1 MDRVK
6 PMLSLSRHCDPH
18 AGELYDLDATSLQ
31 LKVINYVSSC
41 STSPL
46 SPSAPSPRTHQGA
59 LFHFKARKFPKVT
72 KSLKHQLCS
81 HQ

>member
-1 MDRVK
+1 
-6 PMLSLSRHCDPH
+6 MLSPSRHCDPPT
-18 AGELYDLDATSLQ
+18 GELYDLDAASLQ

-46 SPSAPSPRTHQGA
+46 SSSAPSPRTHQGA
-59 LFHFKARKFPKVT
+59 LFHFKFPKAK
-72 KSLKHQLCS
+72 KSLKYSLCS